1 MGKTQYN
8 PNFEID
14 RRLIAAGAS
23 KTIYALVMP
32 ETERVLLET
41 IAPSLRQG
49 ATHLDEAVFAEWL
62 DIYHDPWT
70 KKQDAVHMEFFSA
83 WRDWVKPAADIG
95 DGFEFLY
102 PTAGASEGLIH
113 LITSYGNLA
122 RKEKFE
128 PVIHI
133 FEGEYEGYPAYAES
147 QFIAVRKHSR
157 TRWESTLDQIGAR
170 HQVYISQPSAIDGNL
185 WRDFDRF
192 VTRLFERQPAAEV
205 IADVT
210 YVGAVARDYHVSI
223 DCPNVKAA
231 VFSLSKPMGV
241 YYHRIG
247 GLLSRTAMP
256 SLFGNQ
262 WFKNLLSLRYGT
274 ELMRRFGVRE
284 LPKKYAPLQLR
295 AAAKAATLLN
305 LPVEPCDVVLMGAV
319 PAMALREAGPA
330 MAEYVIRTPGD
341 SAISARLCLT
351 PGMSELIW
359 SIVPRRRMTAAS
371 VSGGPGA

>member
-1 MGKTQYN
+1 VSKTQYN
-8 PNFEID
+8 PNLEID

-41 IAPSLRQG
+41 IAPQLRAG
-49 ATHLDEAVFAEWL
+49 ARHLDEAAFADWL
-62 DIYHDPWT
+62 DIYHEPWT
-70 KKQDAVHMEFFSA
+70 KKQDAAHMAFFST
-83 WRDWVKPAADIG
+83 WRDWVGPVADIG
-95 DGFEFLY
+95 GGFEFWY

-122 RKEKFE
+122 RKERFE

-147 QFIAVRKHSR
+147 QFIAVRKHGRSK
-157 TRWESTLDQIGAR
+157 WEATLDQIGPR
-170 HQVYISQPSAIDGNL
+170 EQVYISQPSAIDGNL
-185 WRDFDRF
+185 WQDFGRF
-192 VTRLFERQPAAEV
+192 VTTLHDRQPAAEV
-205 IADVT
+205 IADLT
-210 YVGAVARDYHVSI
+210 YVGAVARDYHVSV
-223 DCPNVKAA
+223 DCPNVKAV

-274 ELMRRFGVRE
+274 EFMRRFGVQE
-284 LPKKYAPLQLR
+284 LPKRYAPLQQR
-295 AAAKAATLLN
+295 AAARIATLLN
-305 LPVEPCDVVLMGAV
+305 LPVEPSDVMLMGAV
-319 PAMALREAGPA
+319 PAIALREAG
-330 MAEYVIRTPGD
+330 AELAAYVTRSPGD
-341 SAISARLCLT
+341 PSIPARLCLT
-351 PGMSELIW
+351 AGMAALID
-359 SIVPRRRMTAAS
+359 TA
-371 VSGGPGA
+371 GPSA

>member
-1 MGKTQYN
+1 VSKTQYN

-41 IAPSLRQG
+41 IAPILRQG
-49 ATHLDEAVFAEWL
+49 ATQLDETAFSEWL
-62 DIYHDPWT
+62 GTYHGSWT
-70 KKQDAVHMEFFSA
+70 RKQDAAHAGFFSA
-83 WRDWVKPAADIG
+83 WRDWVEPVADIG
-95 DGFEFLY
+95 DRFEFMY

-113 LITSYGNLA
+113 LITSYGNIA

-147 QFIAVRKHSR
+147 QFIAVRRHCRS
-157 TRWESTLDQIGAR
+157 TWETTLDQIGPR
-170 HQVYISQPSAIDGNL
+170 DQVYVSQPSAIDGNL
-185 WRDFDRF
+185 WQDFSRF
-192 VTRLFERQPAAEV
+192 AARLHERQPTAEV
-205 IADVT
+205 IADLT
-210 YVGAVARDYHVSI
+210 YVGAVARDYHVSV
-223 DCPNVKAA
+223 DYPNVKAV

-247 GLLSRTAMP
+247 GLFSQAAMP

-274 ELMRRFGVRE
+274 ELLRRFGVRE
-284 LPKKYAPLQLR
+284 LPQKSAPLQRQAAAIVATMLNVPIEPADVMLLGTVPAAALR
-295 AAAKAATLLN
+295 AAS
-305 LPVEPCDVVLMGAV
+305 PDVAQ
-319 PAMALREAGPA
+319 
-330 MAEYVIRTPGD
+330 YVIRAPGD
-341 SAISARLCLT
+341 PIIPARLCLT
-351 PGMSELIW
+351 PGMAGLIE
-359 SIVPRRRMTAAS
+359 SAAPRLRMAAAAE
-371 VSGGPGA
+371 SGGPAE